1 MISDHEVPLAI
12 GVLKGISWVSTHY
25 KSGLLLYNRVSSNY
39 WAVSSGEKTYSLFWL
54 LITVISIEKVYN

>member
-1 MISDHEVPLAI
+1 
-12 GVLKGISWVSTHY
+12 
-25 KSGLLLYNRVSSNY
+25 LYNRVSSNY

>member
-12 GVLKGISWVSTHY
+12 GVLKGTSWVSTHY

-39 WAVSSGEKTYSLFWL
+39 WAVVVTNYYKYIKGIFD
-54 LITVISIEKVYN
+54 IRP